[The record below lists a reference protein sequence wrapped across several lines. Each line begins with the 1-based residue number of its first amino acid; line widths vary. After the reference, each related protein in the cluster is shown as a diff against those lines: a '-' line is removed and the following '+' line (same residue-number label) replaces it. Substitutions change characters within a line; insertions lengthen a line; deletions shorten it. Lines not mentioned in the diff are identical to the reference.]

1 MNPGKHLK
9 QYPLNSNRLMNKA
22 INRMAMVAVAMTAV
36 VTRDAVAADNSDIS
50 WRGQP
55 GSTYQEWRFD
65 TGVNPLTAEVC
76 NAGAP
81 HSATMAPGRY
91 ALGWQSQLPG
101 LGDATGYWDMGRS
114 GRITTPLPSL
124 VSEAATA
131 VRYILVSVCQYQ
143 DGSIYSELAAV
154 TVPGATYVR
163 TGVDFT
169 AIGAVGEWQVNQTLW
184 RVEAGESAGP
194 VTVTGA
200 ANGSIVDQVIVE
212 AGIPVSAPP
221 LLAVRSLGAV
231 VEIAWASSLQGFV
244 LESNTDLNNAQ
255 GWQAVNAVPQIVGDE
270 QRVQVPADGSGV
282 FFRLRKP

>member
-1 MNPGKHLK
+1 MKRKHD
-9 QYPLNSNRLMNKA
+9 LNENQLNTNRLMNTA
-22 INRMAMVAVAMTAV
+22 INRMAMVAVAMTALV
-36 VTRDAVAADNSDIS
+36 ARDGVAADGADTS

-55 GSTYQEWRFD
+55 GSTHQEWRFD
-65 TGVNPLTAEVC
+65 TGANPLTAEVC

-81 HSATMAPGRY
+81 HTATMTPGQF
-91 ALGWQSQLPG
+91 ALGWRSQLPG
-101 LGDATGYWDMGRS
+101 LGDASGYWDMGSS

-124 VSEAATA
+124 VSEAGTS

-143 DGSIYSELAAV
+143 DGGIYGELAAV
-154 TVPGATYVR
+154 SIPGATYVR

-184 RVEAGESAGP
+184 RVEAGESAGQ

-200 ANGSIVDQVIVE
+200 ANGSIVDQVVIE

-221 LLAVRSLGAV
+221 LLAVRALGAV
-231 VEIAWASSLQGFV
+231 VEIAWAASLQGFV
-244 LESNTDLNNAQ
+244 LESNSDLDDAQ
-255 GWQAVNAVPQIVGDE
+255 GWQGVNAVPQVVGDE
-270 QRVQVPADGSGV
+270 QRVQVPAGGSGV